1 MLTQTPTRPLV
12 RYLGGKWI
20 LGPWIISH
28 FPPHK
33 AYVEPFGGGASILLR
48 KPRAFAEVYNDAE
61 GEIVNLFRMVRTR
74 GPELIDAVK
83 LTPFARDEY
92 EAAFVVEPSDDLDR
106 ARMTLVKTWMG
117 RGSNNIR
124 KRSGFR
130 KYFGSEA
137 RPSRSTAAEW
147 RNLPDA
153 IALVVERLQ
162 GVTIENRDAIHVM
175 QAHDAPDTLHYV
187 DPPYT
192 HKERGTDSRYRLEFS
207 EADHRRLA
215 EALNAMRGRVVLS
228 GYRSD
233 LYDDLYQGW
242 VRLDKTTFADGGRKR
257 VESLWLSPNIQQARL
272 I

>member
-1 MLTQTPTRPLV
+1 M
-12 RYLGGKWI
+12 
-20 LGPWIISH
+20 GPWIISH

-74 GPELIDAVK
+74 GSELVQAIE

-92 EAAFVVEPSDDLDR
+92 ESAFSAEPLDDLDR
-106 ARMTLVKTWMG
+106 ARMTLVKSWMG
-117 RGSNNIR
+117 RGSDNIR

-130 KYFGSEA
+130 KYFGSET
-137 RPSRSTAAEW
+137 RPSRSTASEW
-147 RNLPDA
+147 RNLPDS
-153 IALVVERLQ
+153 IRLVVERMQ
-162 GVTIENRDAIHVM
+162 GVTIENRDAIDVM
-175 QAHDAPDTLHYV
+175 LAHDAPDTLHYV

-242 VRLDKTTFADGGRKR
+242 VRLDKTAFADGGRKR